1 MSELEAHRQR
11 LQERAISSVHDGDR
25 TPVIDIQDAARDL
38 IMTDGV
44 ARDEFQRHEV
54 WDREQEQ
61 RIMKLETCVEHLR
74 TDMSHVKDKTDEI
87 HSVVNNGLKDKLRE
101 LAQAVAALSS
111 KQPTMKK
118 PRRLEVMLAIMT
130 VLAVA
135 SSVGL
140 FDAVRQALAAWLTGG
155 S

>member
-1 MSELEAHRQR
+1 
-11 LQERAISSVHDGDR
+11 
-25 TPVIDIQDAARDL
+25 
-38 IMTDGV
+38 MTDGV